1 MIRLAKLTDYAIVIA
16 TQMAAS
22 PPGQQITAR
31 ALAGQV
37 GLALPTVSKI
47 LKTLAR
53 GGLLEAQRGKGGGYR
68 LKRLPAD
75 ISVAEIIEGMEGP
88 LALTD
93 CASDESTCCSIR
105 ETCSVKGNWQKINHV
120 VHDALRQLSLES
132 MMQPLRE
139 PPHIHKNTGAKSGEE
154 DTLVTIGRQIHG

>member
-47 LKTLAR
+47 LKMLAH

-68 LKRLPAD
+68 LARLPAD
-75 ISVAEIIEGMEGP
+75 VSIAEVIESMEGP

-93 CASDESTCCSIR
+93 CASNDSTCCSIR

-120 VHDALRQLSLES
+120 VRDALRQLSLES
-132 MMQPLRE
+132 LMQPLGQNVYQNKDAE
-139 PPHIHKNTGAKSGEE
+139 LVSGKKEDVLVVIGGAE
-154 DTLVTIGRQIHG
+154 L